1 MLTVLMKNKRL
12 KVAIHSME
20 DLSKILTYR
29 KVTSL
34 TKMNIH
40 FRPIKFKIGVLQ
52 SLDWW

>member
-12 KVAIHSME
+12 KVAIYSME

-40 FRPIKFKIGVLQ
+40 FRPIKFKTGVLQ
-52 SLDWW
+52 SLDW

>member
-1 MLTVLMKNKRL
+1 MLTVLLQNKKL
-12 KVAIHSME
+12 KVAMYSME

-40 FRPIKFKIGVLQ
+40 FRPIMFKTGVLQ